1 MGTALICPHS
11 RARQCRM
18 SRGLALCTLAPDD
31 SLLSP
36 GWLRRLAG
44 IGFASLCNT
53 YFIPRP
59 RSPDSSPRRL
69 PVSKANSDNAH
80 AHSQCIV
87 DDPPQR
93 VRKVVATRESR
104 GSFSVAAFIQDV
116 LWEPRFRD
124 AKRRMSR
131 CVCQSAP
138 VRALVGHGA
147 VREASVPRILFLTG
161 CW

>member
-1 MGTALICPHS
+1 MGTEHLSVHTHVRGNVECRGVSLSALWL
-11 RARQCRM
+11 QT
-18 SRGLALCTLAPDD
+18 TLSCLQVGCA
-31 SLLSP
+31 
-36 GWLRRLAG
+36 GWLGCG

-93 VRKVVATRESR
+93 VRKVVATRE
-104 GSFSVAAFIQDV
+104 Q
-116 LWEPRFRD
+116 L
-124 AKRRMSR
+124 
-131 CVCQSAP
+131 
-138 VRALVGHGA
+138 AL
-147 VREASVPRILFLTG
+147 
-161 CW
+161 